1 MQNEK
6 TCKKQL
12 ISLHISREHQYG
24 LSMNIVIVKFT
35 KQYIGRKVG
44 IFMSISHVRVYSVH
58 LHKFATREIRKIK
71 ISRFFLVMHT
81 QRQLQ

>member
-1 MQNEK
+1 MHYLFFWCHEEPVLRTSPFIEKGRKLCIICFSGAMKNAKRK

-35 KQYIGRKVG
+35 KQ
-44 IFMSISHVRVYSVH
+44 
-58 LHKFATREIRKIK
+58 
-71 ISRFFLVMHT
+71 
-81 QRQLQ
+81 